1 MWLIAI
7 VHFYLSIF
15 GWISLS
21 VLVTYSLGSFTNSM
35 YSCCSNYTM
44 QIKYNCNSGTPQ
56 RLCMVLKSYHVCM
69 NALLHSVSTRI
80 ELTFTK
86 AGFSG
91 SRIVFAV
98 YRTPSMAVTVISM
111 MRSTTTNIRTMTA
124 KCQSFRSCKFGVIS
138 QLINCGRDNHSYR
151 CVIVCNASRV
161 DVRALTPHKSLVS
174 CTVFSSKMARIIL
187 LGVGRRAVLGRGWWW
202 WW

>member
-1 MWLIAI
+1 
-7 VHFYLSIF
+7 
-15 GWISLS
+15 
-21 VLVTYSLGSFTNSM
+21 M
-35 YSCCSNYTM
+35 YSCCSNYTPC
-44 QIKYNCNSGTPQ
+44 NCNSGTPQ

-91 SRIVFAV
+91 SGMFFAV

-138 QLINCGRDNHSYR
+138 QLINCGHDNHSYR
-151 CVIVCNASRV
+151 CVIVYNASRA
-161 DVRALTPHKSLVS
+161 DVRALTPHTILVS
-174 CTVFSSKMARIIL
+174 CTVFCSKTAD
-187 LGVGRRAVLGRGWWW
+187 
-202 WW
+202 